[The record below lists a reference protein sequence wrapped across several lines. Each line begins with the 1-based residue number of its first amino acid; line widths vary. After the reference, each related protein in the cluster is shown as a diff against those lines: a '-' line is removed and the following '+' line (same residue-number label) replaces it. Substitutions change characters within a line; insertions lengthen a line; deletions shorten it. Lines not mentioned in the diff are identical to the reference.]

1 MKNRDCPCFRK
12 IGTVPVFLFLL
23 ALAGAVHAQA
33 WPSKPIRLIVSFP
46 PGGSSDLIARA
57 VAAPISEHLGQPVV
71 VENRPGAGGNI
82 GIDAVAKSA
91 PDGYTIGVAAT
102 GALTVNPTLY
112 AKMPFD
118 PQRDLAPIT
127 LLAMIPFLVV
137 ANPAAPPTLN
147 EVLAAAKKQPVS
159 YGHGGNGSAMHL
171 SGELLKMMSGAEL
184 VAIAYKGSGPVS
196 ADVLGGQVPIGVV
209 DVPSA
214 IAAVKAG
221 KMRAL
226 AVTTNRRLASLPDVP
241 TVAEAGVPG
250 YESIGW
256 FGAVAPAGTPAPVIE
271 RLNAEI
277 VAALA
282 LPDIRSRVIAA
293 GTEPLTTTPAEFAAM
308 IRDETRK
315 WAEVIRRAGV
325 KLE

>member
-1 MKNRDCPCFRK
+1 MKK
-12 IGTVPVFLFLL
+12 IGTVPIVLLLL
-23 ALAGAVHAQA
+23 AFAGAAQA
-33 WPSKPIRLIVSFP
+33 QWPAKPIRFIVSFP
-46 PGGSSDLIARA
+46 PGGSADLVARSIAPA
-57 VAAPISEHLGQPVV
+57 MSERLGQAVV

-82 GIDAVAKSA
+82 GVDAVAKST
-91 PDGYTIGVAAT
+91 PDGHTIGLAAA

-112 AKMPFD
+112 PSMPFD
-118 PQRDLAPIT
+118 PQRDLMPIS

-137 ANPAAPPTLN
+137 ANPSAPATLK
-147 EVLAAAKKQPVS
+147 EALAAAKQQPVS

-184 VAIAYKGSGPVS
+184 VPIAYKGSAPVS
-196 ADVLGGQVPIGVV
+196 ADVLGGQVPLGIV

-214 IAAVKAG
+214 IANVRAG
-221 KMRAL
+221 KLRAL
-226 AVTTNRRLASLPDVP
+226 AVTTTRRIASLPDVP

-256 FGAVAPAGTPAPVIE
+256 FGAVAPAGTPAPIIQ

-277 VAALA
+277 KAALA
-282 LPDIRSRVIAA
+282 APEISARVLAA
-293 GTEPLTTTPAEFAAM
+293 GAEPLTTTPAEFGAM

-325 KLE
+325 KLQ